1 MKFNT
6 KTRYGLRAMIELAM
20 LDGDKGILQKDISKN
35 QNISMKY
42 LDHIVS
48 HLKAAGLIINVAG
61 KKSGYRLARDAD
73 RISVYDIYRA
83 FDNDLSII
91 DCLLEEGLCRRDKMC
106 AAREFWDKLNE
117 KIIHYM
123 DSVMLSDLSDRQLE
137 LGVIDEECMY
147 YI

>member
-6 KTRYGLRAMIELAM
+6 KTRYGLRTMIELAM

-42 LDHIVS
+42 LDHIVA

-61 KKSGYRLARDAD
+61 KKSGYRLTRSAD
-73 RISVYDIYRA
+73 KISVYDIYRA
-83 FDNDLSII
+83 FDHDLSII
-91 DCLLEEGLCRRDKMC
+91 DCLSEEGFCSRDKMC
-106 AAREFWDKLNE
+106 AARDFWDKLNE
-117 KIIHYM
+117 KIISYM
-123 DSVMLSDLSDRQLE
+123 ESVRLSDLSEKQLH
-137 LGVIDEECMY
+137 LGVIDTDCMY